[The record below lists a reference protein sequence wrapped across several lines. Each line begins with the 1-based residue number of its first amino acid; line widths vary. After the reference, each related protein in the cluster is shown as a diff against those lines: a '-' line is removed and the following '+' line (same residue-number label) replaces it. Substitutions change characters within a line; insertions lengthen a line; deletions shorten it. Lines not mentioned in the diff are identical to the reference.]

1 VFYRLS
7 QDLPGWML
15 KLIDDLI
22 ASNCLKTEYQ
32 QDIERLE
39 SMNSRPVC
47 CV

>member
-1 VFYRLS
+1 
-7 QDLPGWML
+7 GWML
-15 KLIDDLI
+15 KLIGDLI

-39 SMNSRPVC
+39 AMTSRPQC

>member
-1 VFYRLS
+1 
-7 QDLPGWML
+7 ML

-22 ASNCLKTEYQ
+22 ASKCLKTEDE

-39 SMNSRPVC
+39 AMTSRPQC